1 MSLKTY
7 KKYYIFGYLNLY
19 YTNLIFA
26 YDPSK
31 ESYQEFKFRFFLDH
45 YGFKQIRLNVS
56 WIVPV
61 LVLLESIIGSL
72 LVLFRFAYLTAK
84 MPFVKKE
91 RYTGLNFIASLS
103 MISFR
108 VKDMLKAVR
117 PSEVCTLKIPFT
129 LCNYK
134 ENEIDIL
141 SSLRFSDIFSSFV
154 GSLSVIW
161 TIYLK
166 YGRRDFLFR
175 SYSSFEY
182 LLTCCFVKNTTDN
195 NRYFYYNTYD
205 RWAFLMCNTK
215 ESTFIQHG
223 KLNDDLKL
231 IKVGTPHIAY
241 YLNSSQKDVLDRVL
255 FKSSVE
261 NVLYRPCLECTK
273 DSFLKHN
280 GKKNVLLVCWSMNI
294 DKEWFMCKML
304 HEDVNLYIKPHPAD
318 KENVEYQKMVDEL
331 GCVIVPKTS
340 YPKVDIVISYDS
352 TLADEYDNIGV
363 KVIRYDK
370 LKDLNDIKSII

>member
-72 LVLFRFAYLTAK
+72 LVLFRFVYLTVK

-91 RYTGLNFIASLS
+91 KYTGLNFIASLS

-154 GSLSVIW
+154 GSLSIIW

-195 NRYFYYNTYD
+195 NRFVYYNTYD

-223 KLNDDLKL
+223 KLMDTLSF
-231 IKVGTPHIAY
+231 IKVGTPETAY
-241 YLNSSQKDVLDRVL
+241 YLSKKQRTILEKIL
-255 FKSSVE
+255 FKNTPR
-261 NVLYRPCLECTK
+261 NVKFRKPMEFTHNEVLQ
-273 DSFLKHN
+273 HN
-280 GKKNVLLVCWSMNI
+280 GKKNVLLVCWNNNI
-294 DKEWFMCKML
+294 EYEREICELLTDQC
-304 HEDVNLYIKPHPAD
+304 NLYIKPHPGD
-318 KENVEYQKMVDEL
+318 KDNPAYPEMAERCNGVIIPKIGYPQVD
-331 GCVIVPKTS
+331 VV
-340 YPKVDIVISYDS
+340 VSYDS
-352 TLADEYDNIGV
+352 TLADEYEDVGI
-363 KVIRYDK
+363 KVIRYDL
-370 LKDLNDIKSII
+370 LKDLSELKNLI

>member
-19 YTNLIFA
+19 FTNLIFA

-91 RYTGLNFIASLS
+91 RYTGLSFIASLS

-129 LCNYK
+129 LCDYK

-182 LLTCCFVKNTTDN
+182 LLTCCFVKNATDN
-195 NRYFYYNTYD
+195 NSFVYYNTYD

-261 NVLYRPCLECTK
+261 NVLYRPCLECTN

-294 DKEWFMCKML
+294 DKEWFMCRML
-304 HEDVNLYIKPHPAD
+304 HKDVNLYIKPHPAD
-318 KENVEYQKMVDEL
+318 KENTEYQKMVDEL

-352 TLADEYDNIGV
+352 TLADEYDNIGL

-370 LKDLNDIKSII
+370 LKDLNDIKSVI